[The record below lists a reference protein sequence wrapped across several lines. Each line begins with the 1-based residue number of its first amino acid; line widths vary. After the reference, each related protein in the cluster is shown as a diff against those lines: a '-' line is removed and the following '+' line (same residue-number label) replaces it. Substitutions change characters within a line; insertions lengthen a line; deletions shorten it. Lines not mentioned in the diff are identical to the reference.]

1 VLRRLVGA
9 PPKAHRHI
17 HSPEEIELLI
27 AESRD
32 GGLLEPDEHRRL
44 RRALRLNL
52 RQAKQLMVP
61 RPEISAIDV
70 STPLDE
76 VIRLVAQ
83 SPYSRLPVYR
93 DSIDNIVG
101 MLHTK
106 DLVRWLV
113 SGQTGETLEGVIR
126 PIASV
131 HESVTVDKVLR
142 HLRERRTHQA
152 LVVDEFGG
160 TSGLITLEDVLSEL
174 LGDVGDEFKA
184 GEPVAESLPDGRVRL
199 PGQMPVEDAAS
210 FLGTK
215 WETEAATVNGLVT
228 EALGHLPTPREHV
241 VIGDFEFE
249 VEDVIRRALVTA
261 VARRVKQEPVDEG
274 QE

>member
-1 VLRRLVGA
+1 
-9 PPKAHRHI
+9 
-17 HSPEEIELLI
+17 
-27 AESRD
+27 
-32 GGLLEPDEHRRL
+32 
-44 RRALRLNL
+44 
-52 RQAKQLMVP
+52 MVP
-61 RPEISAIDV
+61 RPEISAVDIN
-70 STPLDE
+70 TPLDD

-113 SGQTGETLEGVIR
+113 SGQGGDTLESVIR

-184 GEPVAESLPDGRVRL
+184 GEPVAEMLPDGRVRL
-199 PGQMPVEDAAS
+199 PGQMPVEDAAT

-215 WETEAATVNGLVT
+215 WETEAATVNGFVT
-228 EALGHLPTPREHV
+228 EALGHLPMPRERV

-249 VEDVIRRALVTA
+249 VEDVRRRALVTA
-261 VARRVKQEPVDEG
+261 VATRVKEPAEEEQE
-274 QE
+274 